1 MQIQVINKHSD
12 FKIVEDYAGGSVP
25 KRLVFE
31 TDGCTQYEASIEN
44 GRMKATSEEGKYV
57 IVFEKPEFHVGRLKV
72 TRYYSEDDA
81 DMPDGKYDWAK
92 EQKLP
97 IYIGNSSS
105 EEPSEEVVQAFTP
118 IFRGE
123 NAKCD
128 TELSLTSENAVQN
141 KVVTKSLDTLSKK
154 DVGSAEVL
162 SDGETNTLKIYDKD
176 GNVLAQAEF
185 VAAGKSEELVQ
196 AIADGD
202 AKTLKSAMDYTD
214 VEVES
219 NIKKSLEKQNSNIDI
234 LFWLISNLHQ
244 QHFAYIYY
252 TENNELKTLFYS
264 NGSLDGPN
272 FSSYTVGGKP
282 SYYRC
287 WNNTMKVDFE
297 NVDMSKI
304 KNMSDMFSN
313 CSKIT
318 TLDLS
323 NFDTSS
329 AIYMNSMFN
338 NCISL
343 TTLDVS
349 SFDTSSVIT
358 MQNMFSKCEKI
369 TTLDV
374 SNFDTSNVENMIAM
388 FNICISLTKLDLSN
402 FNTSSVIDMSWMF
415 ENCENLTTLDLS
427 NFETSNVTDTNGM
440 FNNCRSLTSIIG
452 THTLEEVHAG
462 TIMALKGLK
471 IGISFSDSPNLE
483 RASILALF
491 YGLADL
497 TGKTAQT
504 IMLHATAKARLTS
517 DDIKIATDKNWKVD

>member
-12 FKIVEDYAGGSVP
+12 FKIVEDYAGGAVP
-25 KRLVFE
+25 KSLVFE
-31 TDGCTQYEASIEN
+31 TDGCTKYEESIEN

-123 NAKCD
+123 NVKCD
-128 TELSLTSENAVQN
+128 AELSLTSENAVQN
-141 KVVTKSLDTLSKK
+141 KVVTDALNTLAKK

-176 GNVLAQAEF
+176 GNVLAEAEF

-202 AKTLKSAMDYTD
+202 EKTLKSAMHYTD

-219 NIKKSLEKQNSNIDI
+219 NIKKSLEKPNSNIDI

-244 QHFAYIYY
+244 KHFAYIYY

-264 NGSLDGPN
+264 NGSLDSPN

-287 WNNTMKVDFE
+287 WINTMKVDFE

-304 KNMSDMFSN
+304 KNMSDMFSD

-329 AIYMNSMFN
+329 VIYMNSMFK

-369 TTLDV
+369 TTFDV
-374 SNFDTSNVENMIAM
+374 SKFDTSNVENMIAM
-388 FNICISLTKLDLSN
+388 FNLCISLTKLDLSN
-402 FNTSSVIDMSWMF
+402 FNTSSLIDMSWMF
-415 ENCENLTTLDLS
+415 ENCEKLTTLDLS
-427 NFETSNVTDTNGM
+427 NFETSNVTYANGM
-440 FNNCRSLTSIIG
+440 FNKCSSLTSIIG

-462 TIMALKGLK
+462 TINALKGLK

-483 RASILALF
+483 RASILAVF
-491 YGLADL
+491 NGLADL
-497 TGKTAQT
+497 TGRTAQT
-504 IMLHATAKARLTS
+504 ITLHATAKSRLTAE
-517 DDIKIATDKNWKVD
+517 DIKIASDKNWTVI